1 MAGRPA
7 GWLAAALESP
17 KGGTTGL
24 AATAWLCQIIKV
36 SKGAKASRGNTR
48 ETGGN
53 KQASYTRSGTVDDD
67 SRSPG
72 LIGLTIFRPDGARE
86 KRGSFRDDL
95 LCVRRLSC
103 EFRYGMKQERGH
115 GPRSTKISLMCLAGS
130 FQVVTGVHLGQPNSR
145 GDSIVE
151 ELFYPS
157 PVTETISIVA
167 SRATKAGKF
176 TNGRSGT
183 SNELSGSTRQL

>member
-1 MAGRPA
+1 LNSENADGWQAGR
-7 GWLAAALESP
+7 LAAALESP

-72 LIGLTIFRPDGARE
+72 LIGPTIFRPDGAGE
-86 KRGSFRDDL
+86 KRRSFRDDL
-95 LCVRRLSC
+95 LSIRRPTNPPVR
-103 EFRYGMKQERGH
+103 
-115 GPRSTKISLMCLAGS
+115 ISNTA
-130 FQVVTGVHLGQPNSR
+130 
-145 GDSIVE
+145 
-151 ELFYPS
+151 
-157 PVTETISIVA
+157 A
-167 SRATKAGKF
+167 
-176 TNGRSGT
+176 
-183 SNELSGSTRQL
+183 